1 LAQKQIAKEKLTF
14 PAETKKRVLVVDDER
29 VIADTLTVI
38 LRKSG
43 YEAATCYD
51 AMGALEKCT
60 SFDPSL
66 VITDV
71 SMPGMDGIDLAILLA
86 KQLPSCRVLLFSGHL
101 TSIDRLEEARLSGH
115 DFEFLEKPMD
125 PKTLLA
131 RLAGS

>member
-1 LAQKQIAKEKLTF
+1 LAQEHIAEGKLPF
-14 PAETKKRVLVVDDER
+14 AAETKKRVLVVDDEH

-51 AMGALEKCT
+51 AKDALEKCT

-71 SMPGMDGIDLAILLA
+71 SMPGMDGIDLAILLT
-86 KQLPSCRVLLFSGHL
+86 KQFPSCRVLLFSGHL
-101 TSIDRLEEARLSGH
+101 ASEDRLEKARLGGH
-115 DFEFLEKPMD
+115 NFELLEKPMD
-125 PKTLLA
+125 PKILLA
-131 RLAGS
+131 RVAGI